1 MDNNMFYVEN
11 KIHTD
16 EENIKLKDLN
26 TKKEHYI
33 KRPPYQRKSVWSI
46 SKQQRFIE
54 SIFRK
59 YFIPKIVL
67 RVVLPREGVQKFGV
81 VDGQQ
86 RIVAIQNFLEN
97 KFKTSLSLNNLKDGL
112 GSKFYSELAPDVK
125 EYIEE
130 SGLKATII
138 KTLDKPQNKTH
149 QKEVA
154 DIFWRL
160 NDGVSL
166 SNMEKE
172 HSKVYSGF
180 RNFVV
185 KYADDLSFD
194 NEKYVE
200 LDSNNFRHD
209 FFKIVGQKNDRLQ
222 NLSLLSRFLII
233 EFNKGPAELKDEEI
247 SKLMDKFQDT
257 SLTQFEELKEVK
269 GCKKMLDVLFRIF
282 NQDKFKNKQG
292 RIILLYSEY
301 FIISIYILLRDLCS
315 GKYNFSKEN
324 YEDFRKFID
333 DFFKRWKKQDEKD
346 YEIIKLSNKRQQD
359 KNSSIYRD
367 IVLKKSFF
375 KKNPNIEK
383 LDSKRNFN
391 LWERIEIYQR
401 EGGICQ
407 KCRKEIP
414 WNEFEADHIVPH
426 SKKGESDHEKNGQ
439 LLCLH
444 CNRQKGNKL
453 E

>member
-1 MDNNMFYVEN
+1 MFYVEN

-16 EENIKLKDLN
+16 EESIKLKDLN

-67 RVVLPREGVQKFGV
+67 RVVLPKEGVQKFDV

-86 RIVAIQNFLEN
+86 RIVAIQDFFED
-97 KFKTSLSLNNLKDGL
+97 KFKTSLSLNNLKDGI
-112 GSKFYSELAPDVK
+112 GGKFYSKLAPDVK

-138 KTLDKPQNKTH
+138 KTIDKPKNKTH

-166 SNMEKE
+166 SNIEKE
-172 HSKVYSGF
+172 HSKVYSAF

-185 KYADDLSFD
+185 KYADDISFD
-194 NEKYVE
+194 DDKYIE

-233 EFNKGPAELKDEEI
+233 EFKKGPAELKDEEI
-247 SKLMDKFQDT
+247 SELMDNFQDT
-257 SLTQFEELKEVK
+257 SLNQFEELKEVK
-269 GCKKMLDVLFRIF
+269 ECKKMLDILFKIF
-282 NQDKFKNKQG
+282 DKDKFKNKHNK
-292 RIILLYSEY
+292 IILLSSEY

-324 YEDFRKFID
+324 YEDFRIFID
-333 DFFKRWKKQDEKD
+333 DFFKRWKEQDDND
-346 YEIIKLSNKRQQD
+346 YEITRFSNKRQQD
-359 KNSSIYRD
+359 KNSIISRD
-367 IVLKKSFF
+367 IILKKSFF
-375 KKNPNIEK
+375 KKNQNIEK
-383 LDSKRNFN
+383 LDPKRNFK

-401 EGGICQ
+401 DKGICQ
-407 KCRKEIP
+407 NPTCKKEIL
-414 WNEFEADHIVPH
+414 WSEFEADHIVPH

-444 CNRQKGNKL
+444 CNRQKGNRL
-453 E
+453 NT